1 MATNIERTR
10 WRFASPDISQGGW
23 LAVRLMLCLK
33 IPSRRSIGS
42 EESEDCGDPLASRLG
57 DLFGIACVFPVGVV
71 DPHPK
76 EVLKDAMKRVLLV
89 TVAVGLLM
97 VSAAAQ
103 RGGGGQG
110 PGMRQG
116 FGMAGPRLLLIP
128 QVQAELKM
136 TEEQVAK
143 VREALG
149 GAGGP
154 GGRGAFGGGAGGGG
168 GFGGGDPQA
177 REQMRLEQ
185 EKKVKEILTA
195 EQYKRYQ
202 EIALQQEGP
211 ASFARKEVADKLG
224 LSDSQRQ
231 KVNAILEEQRATMRD
246 MFQGG
251 GGGGDR
257 QAMMETMQKLREE
270 RNAKL
275 LAILTPEQKKIW
287 EGMLGKPFQFQRG
300 G

>member
-1 MATNIERTR
+1 
-10 WRFASPDISQGGW
+10 
-23 LAVRLMLCLK
+23 
-33 IPSRRSIGS
+33 
-42 EESEDCGDPLASRLG
+42 
-57 DLFGIACVFPVGVV
+57 
-71 DPHPK
+71 
-76 EVLKDAMKRVLLV
+76 MKRVLFV
-89 TVAVGLLM
+89 VFVMGLLA
-97 VSAAAQ
+97 VSATAQ

-110 PGMRQG
+110 PGGRQG
-116 FGMAGPRLLLIP
+116 FGMMASPRLLLNP
-128 QVQAELKM
+128 QVQAELKI

-149 GAGGP
+149 GPGGP
-154 GGRGAFGGGAGGGG
+154 GGRGGFGGGAGGGG
-168 GFGGGDPQA
+168 GRGALGGDPQQ

-185 EKKVKEILTA
+185 EKKIKEILSA
-195 EQYKRYQ
+195 EQFKRYQ
-202 EIALQQEGP
+202 EISLQQEGP
-211 ASFARKEVADKLG
+211 AAFARKEVADKLG

-270 RNAKL
+270 TNAKL
-275 LAILTPEQKKIW
+275 LAVLTAEQKKVW

>member
-1 MATNIERTR
+1 
-10 WRFASPDISQGGW
+10 
-23 LAVRLMLCLK
+23 
-33 IPSRRSIGS
+33 
-42 EESEDCGDPLASRLG
+42 
-57 DLFGIACVFPVGVV
+57 
-71 DPHPK
+71 
-76 EVLKDAMKRVLLV
+76 MKRVLFVVLV
-89 TVAVGLLM
+89 VGLLV

-103 RGGGGQG
+103 GGGGGGGQG
-110 PGMRQG
+110 FGGRQG
-116 FGMAGPRLLLIP
+116 FGAMAGPRLLLNP

-136 TEEQVAK
+136 TEDQIAK

-154 GGRGAFGGGAGGGG
+154 GGRGGFGGGGAGGGG
-168 GFGGGDPQA
+168 GFGGGDPQQ
-177 REQMRLEQ
+177 REQLRLEQ
-185 EKKVKEILTA
+185 EKKIKEILSA
-195 EQYKRYQ
+195 EQFKRYQ
-202 EIALQQEGP
+202 EISLQQEGP
-211 ASFARKEVADKLG
+211 AAFARKEVADKLG

-270 RNAKL
+270 TNAKL
-275 LAILTPEQKKIW
+275 LAVLTAEQKKAW

>member
-1 MATNIERTR
+1 
-10 WRFASPDISQGGW
+10 
-23 LAVRLMLCLK
+23 
-33 IPSRRSIGS
+33 
-42 EESEDCGDPLASRLG
+42 
-57 DLFGIACVFPVGVV
+57 
-71 DPHPK
+71 
-76 EVLKDAMKRVLLV
+76 MKRVLFV
-89 TVAVGLLM
+89 MVMVSLLAI
-97 VSAAAQ
+97 SAAAQ
-103 RGGGGQG
+103 RGGGQG

-116 FGMAGPRLLLIP
+116 FGMAGPRLLLNP

-136 TEEQVAK
+136 TEDQIAK

-149 GAGGP
+149 GPGGA
-154 GGRGAFGGGAGGGG
+154 GGRGAGGVGGG
-168 GFGGGDPQA
+168 GFGGGDPQQ

-185 EKKVKEILTA
+185 EKKIKEILTA

-202 EIALQQEGP
+202 EISLQQEGP
-211 ASFARKEVADKLG
+211 SAFARKEVADKLG
-224 LSDSQRQ
+224 LSDSQRE

-270 RNAKL
+270 TNAKL
-275 LAILTPEQKKIW
+275 LAVLTAEQKKTW
-287 EGMLGKPFQFQRG
+287 EAMLGKPFQFQRG

>member
-1 MATNIERTR
+1 
-10 WRFASPDISQGGW
+10 
-23 LAVRLMLCLK
+23 
-33 IPSRRSIGS
+33 
-42 EESEDCGDPLASRLG
+42 
-57 DLFGIACVFPVGVV
+57 
-71 DPHPK
+71 
-76 EVLKDAMKRVLLV
+76 MKRILFVMFV
-89 TVAVGLLM
+89 VGLLV

-103 RGGGGQG
+103 RGGGGGQG
-110 PGMRQG
+110 FGGRQG
-116 FGMAGPRLLLIP
+116 FGAMAGPRLLLNP

-136 TEEQVAK
+136 TEDQIAK

-154 GGRGAFGGGAGGGG
+154 GGRGGFGGGGAGGAGGGG
-168 GFGGGDPQA
+168 GFGGGDPQQ

-185 EKKVKEILTA
+185 EKKIKEILTA
-195 EQYKRYQ
+195 EQYNRYQ
-202 EIALQQEGP
+202 EISLQLEGP
-211 ASFARKEVADKLG
+211 SAFARKEVADKLG
-224 LSDSQRQ
+224 LSDSQRE

-251 GGGGDR
+251 GGGDR

-270 RNAKL
+270 TNAKL
-275 LAILTPEQKKIW
+275 LAVLTAEQKKTW